1 MTLLCILIFRLLTSY
16 KLEQALRKH
25 KVAQSTQRFL
35 LREKLAAQNCTD
47 LGSKR

>member
-1 MTLLCILIFRLLTSY
+1 MILLCILIFRLLTSN

-35 LREKLAAQNCTD
+35 LTEKLVAQKCID